1 MRSTADEKSQP
12 TSEPHEQNKGQS
24 MGQAVKTR
32 DEDKIEG
39 ENKL

>member
-1 MRSTADEKSQP
+1 MRSAAGEKPQP
-12 TSEPHEQNKGQS
+12 TSEPREQNKGQS

-32 DEDKIEG
+32 DENKSEG